1 MNASSIVKA
10 IISLVVLGLIVF
22 GCLNRCQENR
32 QTEVYKIVENTTGFN
47 HDDFSITE
55 IKRGTL
61 YIYQDVEKIERIRT
75 ISSDSTYFYNTTDED
90 WLLYSVD
97 YKASGKDVTIPEE
110 IYVII
115 PPHTMLGYPKIRSYI
130 HYGKP
135 SQEVTLYGYDAE
147 KGNKRNMYLRKASI
161 VFEEYESFN
170 ERRRQ
175 FSKRILEQFLNKGK

>member
-1 MNASSIVKA
+1 MNASSVVKT

-47 HDDFSITE
+47 RDDFSITE
-55 IKRGTL
+55 IKRGTV
-61 YIYQDVEKIERIRT
+61 YIYQDVEMNERTKT

-110 IYVII
+110 IFVII
-115 PPHTMLGYPKIRSYI
+115 PPHTMLGYPKIRSI

-135 SQEVTLYGYDAE
+135 SQKETLYDYDAK
-147 KGNKRNMYLRKASI
+147 KGYKRNMYLRKASI

-170 ERRRQ
+170 EQRRQ
-175 FSKRILEQFLNKGK
+175 ISERILEKLLNKGK